1 VITLLVVYTLPLYIG
16 LAWMAEPFIGFVY
29 GERWLLAA
37 EPLRI
42 IAMAGLLICIGH
54 PCGAVLA
61 AQNRL
66 GREVWVHA
74 SHALVVAAGC
84 YIGLRWGIAGAAWA
98 VFIGLVYSTAIMYYL
113 ATRCFRTT
121 LGDLGRALAP
131 GIKLNTLLLA
141 ALAISHSLLPTDLR
155 STCPA
160 LYMLIVGGGG
170 GLVYAAAFL
179 LHPTPALATEAER
192 WRKTFRLVR

>member
-1 VITLLVVYTLPLYIG
+1 
-16 LAWMAEPFIGFVY
+16 
-29 GERWLLAA
+29 
-37 EPLRI
+37 
-42 IAMAGLLICIGH
+42 
-54 PCGAVLA
+54 VLA

-74 SHALVVAAGC
+74 SQALVVAAGC
-84 YIGLRWGIAGAAWA
+84 YIGLHWGIAGAAWA

-131 GIKLNTLLLA
+131 GIKLNALLLA
-141 ALAISHSLLPTDLR
+141 TLAISHILLPTDLR
-155 STCPA
+155 NTHSA
-160 LYMLIVGGGG
+160 LYMLIVGGSG

-179 LHPTPALATEAER
+179 FQPVPALATEADR
-192 WRKTFRLVR
+192 WRKTLRLVR